1 MRSGEFLLFHS
12 LLLTPYSLL
21 KEMVAVI
28 ERRNFRDFDF
38 LLAVLAMAIV
48 CFGVWQIYNAQP
60 EMNYWSK
67 QIFPGLFIALVA
79 MVVVAFTDYRR
90 IIDAA
95 PVFYVIG
102 LVLLLLVLT
111 PLGVKVN
118 GQQAWLKLPLIG
130 QFQPSEFVKVPVI
143 LMLAKYFGTRKA
155 GTLKFKE
162 ILIGFAILGAPI
174 VLIMLEPDAGQAI
187 TYFPI
192 LAVVLFLS
200 AIKVRYV
207 VFTIIAGL
215 IFVPTAFYI
224 GVKTGK
230 IKQYQIE
237 RVNVILDPENA
248 DPRGYG
254 YHTVQSMIT
263 VGRGGLHGIKG
274 DTETSQAALKFL
286 PEPHTDFIFAVT
298 AENTGFIGCISLL
311 LAYALLLSRLV
322 AGARSS
328 PDRAGMLVIM
338 AIVGSMAFQ
347 IFMNVGMVLG
357 FLPVIGVPLP
367 LMSAGLSAIL
377 ATFIAIGFVISVK
390 LRRFVN

>member
-1 MRSGEFLLFHS
+1 
-12 LLLTPYSLL
+12 
-21 KEMVAVI
+21 MVAVI
-28 ERRNFRDFDF
+28 EKRNLRDFDF
-38 LLAVLAMAIV
+38 LLAILAVTIV
-48 CFGVWQIYNAQP
+48 CFGIWQIYNAQP
-60 EMNYWSK
+60 EMNYWQK
-67 QIFPGLFIALVA
+67 QIIGLFIALFA
-79 MVVVAFTDYRR
+79 FFVVAFSDYRR

-95 PVFYVIG
+95 PIFYGIG
-102 LVLLLLVLT
+102 LVLLLLVVT
-111 PLGVKVN
+111 PLGVRVN
-118 GQQAWLKLPLIG
+118 GQQAWLKVPLIG
-130 QFQPSEFVKVPVI
+130 QFQPSEFVKIPVI
-143 LMLAKYFGTRKA
+143 LMLAKYFGNRKSE
-155 GTLKFKE
+155 TLRLKE
-162 ILIGFAILGAPI
+162 ILIGFAILGLPI
-174 VLIMLEPDAGQAI
+174 GLIMLEPDAGQAI

-200 AIKVRYV
+200 AIKIRYV
-207 VFTIIAGL
+207 VLAVLAGL
-215 IFVPTAFYI
+215 IFVPLAFYV

-263 VGRGGLHGIKG
+263 VGKGGLSGIKG
-274 DTETSQAALKFL
+274 ETETSQANLKFL

-322 AGARSS
+322 AGARQA

-338 AIVGSMAFQ
+338 AIVGSFAFQ
-347 IFMNVGMVLG
+347 AFMNIGMVLG